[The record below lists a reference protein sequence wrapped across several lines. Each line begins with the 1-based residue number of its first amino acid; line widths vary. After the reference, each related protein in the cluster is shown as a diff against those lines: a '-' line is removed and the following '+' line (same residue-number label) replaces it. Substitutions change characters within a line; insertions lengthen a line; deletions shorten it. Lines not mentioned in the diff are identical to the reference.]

1 MCISPSARRIAPPRG
16 WRAEGTPALVLPP
29 LAYGVSFVG
38 TSFAGTLPVGVETMT
53 AVVRDVLVGLDRYGC
68 TAAVIINSH
77 LEPAHAEALN
87 AGIAQAEAATDGRLR
102 AVFPDLREPRWSAY
116 LSEEFRRGARHAGAY
131 ETSLMLV
138 EAPDTV
144 RESERQALP
153 PVWIDLPGKL
163 RAGAQTFAEAGA
175 TLGYFGDPATA
186 TVAEGEVDLR
196 CARHDLCHGNARAV
210 GTPLNGV
217 TALLR
222 WRLPAQHFRV
232 PRVPLDEPAGGADEG
247 EERRPLDALVR
258 AAGGGGGA
266 VERALGADQI
276 DLLRLAHIRHRHR
289 PFTLRAAGIVGRGE
303 CCLRHDGAP
312 IRWAA
317 P

>member
-1 MCISPSARRIAPPRG
+1 MRLAELTWPEAREAFAAGAMAILPVGATEAHGPHLPLDTDVHIAVGAADRTAA
-16 WRAEGTPALVLPP
+16 RLAREGTPALVLPP

-53 AVVRDVLVGLDRYGC
+53 AVVRDVLVGLDRYAC
-68 TAAVIINSH
+68 TAAVVINSH

-186 TVAEGEVDLR
+186 TVAEGEAMFDAL
-196 CARHDLCHGNARAV
+196 A
-210 GTPLNGV
+210 TIYV
-217 TALLR
+217 TAMR
-222 WRLPAQHFRV
+222 
-232 PRVPLDEPAGGADEG
+232 E
-247 EERRPLDALVR
+247 
-258 AAGGGGGA
+258 
-266 VERALGADQI
+266 
-276 DLLRLAHIRHRHR
+276 RLAR
-289 PFTLRAAGIVGRGE
+289 PSTA
-303 CCLRHDGAP
+303 
-312 IRWAA
+312 
-317 P
+317 